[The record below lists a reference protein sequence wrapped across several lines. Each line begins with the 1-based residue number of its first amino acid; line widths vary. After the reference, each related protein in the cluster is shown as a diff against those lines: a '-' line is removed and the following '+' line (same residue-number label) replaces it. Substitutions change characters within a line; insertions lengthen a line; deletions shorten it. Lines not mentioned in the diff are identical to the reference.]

1 MKTLYVAILGFA
13 FMVTAIYCINVT
25 ISRNALNT
33 ELTTMRRDLTSTQ
46 SNLASV
52 KQTLETTK
60 QSLSSATL
68 DLTSTK
74 QALSSNQVELTSMK
88 QTLSSTQAELT
99 STKQTLNSTQQELT
113 STKQTLNSVQQAS
126 VNLQNTLSTTQQQLK
141 VAQDTL
147 GGLGITLSTSA
158 KCYDV
163 KLVDNPAATNPTWS
177 QLMAF
182 ISQDQTQNHEYISD
196 VYDCSQF
203 SRDLHNNAEAAGIR
217 VAEVQIW
224 FSNDIMGHALN
235 AFLTTDYGLVYVD
248 CVEQDTIAHV
258 KVGKAY
264 RAVDTYAIRAANVQ
278 NDLWWDSLRTYYYI
292 PTSFFTFLDIECVTS
307 SISVFW

>member
-13 FMVTAIYCINVT
+13 FMVTAIYCVNVT
-25 ISRNALNT
+25 ISRNALDT

-60 QSLSSATL
+60 QSLSSATSDL
-68 DLTSTK
+68 SYTKQTLSSNQAELTSTK
-74 QALSSNQVELTSMK
+74 QALSSAQADLTSTK
-88 QTLSSTQAELT
+88 QTLSSTQADLT
-99 STKQTLNSTQQELT
+99 STKQTLSSTQQ
-113 STKQTLNSVQQAS
+113 AS
-126 VNLQNTLSTTQQQLK
+126 ENLENTLVSTQQQLK

-158 KCYDV
+158 KCSDV
-163 KLVDNPAATNPTWS
+163 KLIDNPVATNPTWS

-182 ISQDQTQNHEYISD
+182 LSQDQTQNHVYIRD

-203 SRDLHNNAEAAGIR
+203 SRDVHNNAEAAGIR

-224 FSNDIMGHALN
+224 FNNEQTGHALN

-248 CVEQDTIAHV
+248 CVEQDTIARV
-258 KVGKAY
+258 KAGKVY
-264 RAVDTYAIRAANVQ
+264 RAVETNTIRGVNVR
-278 NDLWWDSLRTYYYI
+278 NDSWWDSLSSYYYI
-292 PTSFFTFLDIECVTS
+292 PSSTFSFLDVQCVTS
-307 SISVFW
+307 SISIFW